1 MLILIYKVFLIEVD
15 NGISLMEIS
24 FKEFQKKFKNNFFS
38 GFFDTINRTIDN
50 IKEAMAKSE
59 STNEMT
65 RVLESEDTTFLIYYH
80 HPSRVLICSISDA
93 DDDIGQTKKVLQKI
107 GQRFWKKHRSD
118 LKLFR
123 ETTEK
128 KFQSFIADIE
138 NITFGGR
145 ISEVFPKLLV
155 VESVLERILDT
166 GVITEFEHG
175 VALQCNGKNSPLKI
189 SRMYS
194 EKNRTEI
201 KEILKK
207 LEQLDIIKL

>member
-1 MLILIYKVFLIEVD
+1 MIYKVFLIDVD

-24 FKEFQKKFKNNFFS
+24 FKEFQKKLKNNFFS

-50 IKEAMAKSE
+50 VKEAMNKSE

-65 RVLESEDTTFLIYYH
+65 KVLESEDTTFLIYYH
-80 HPSRVLICSISDA
+80 HPSMVLICSISDA
-93 DDDIGQTKKVLQKI
+93 DDDIGQTKKALQKI

-155 VESVLERILDT
+155 VESVLERILEK
-166 GVITEFEHG
+166 GVITQFEYG

-189 SRMYS
+189 SRMYP

-201 KEILKK
+201 KEILQK
-207 LEQLDIIKL
+207 LEQLDIIRL

>member
-1 MLILIYKVFLIEVD
+1 MIYKVFLIDVD

-24 FKEFQKKFKNNFFS
+24 FKEFQKKFKNNIFP
-38 GFFDTINRTIDN
+38 GFFETINRTIDN

-59 STNEMT
+59 STNEMN

-80 HPSRVLICSISDA
+80 HPSRVLICSVSDA
-93 DDDIGQTKKVLQKI
+93 DDEIGQTKKALYKI
-107 GQRFWKKHRSD
+107 GHRFWKKHRSD

-128 KFQSFIADIE
+128 KFQSFNADIE

-155 VESVLERILDT
+155 VESVLERILAN
-166 GVITEFEHG
+166 GIITEFEHS

-189 SRMYS
+189 SRMYP

-201 KEILKK
+201 NEILKK
-207 LEQLDIIKL
+207 LKKIDLIFF

>member
-1 MLILIYKVFLIEVD
+1 
-15 NGISLMEIS
+15 MEIS
-24 FKEFQKKFKNNFFS
+24 FKEFQKKFKNNIFP
-38 GFFDTINRTIDN
+38 GFFETINRTINN
-50 IKEAMAKSE
+50 IKKAMAKSE
-59 STNEMT
+59 SANEMN

-93 DDDIGQTKKVLQKI
+93 DDDIDQTKKALYKI

-145 ISEVFPKLLV
+145 ISEVFPKLIV
-155 VESVLERILDT
+155 VESVLERILAN
-166 GVITEFEHG
+166 GIINEFDHG

-189 SRMYS
+189 SRMYP

-201 KEILKK
+201 NEILKK